1 MAEPTPERP
10 RPVESA
16 GIFAHA
22 LDLLGA
28 ALAYFQAR
36 FALAS
41 LEGRE
46 AFGHYLKTLA
56 LLAGGL
62 VVIVFGYFF
71 FCLAAVF
78 AIATAFG
85 GGMTAW
91 IWVTLSAAA
100 LHGLAGIALMMK
112 VRSLVHRPVFAA
124 TFEEFK
130 KDQTWL
136 EAKTAKRN

>member
-1 MAEPTPERP
+1 VAEPTPERP
-10 RPVESA
+10 RSAESA
-16 GIFAHA
+16 GIFSHA

-28 ALAYFQAR
+28 TLAYVQAR

-46 AFGHYLKTLA
+46 AFSHYLKTLA
-56 LLAGGL
+56 LLLGGI

-71 FCLAAVF
+71 FCLAVIF
-78 AIATAFG
+78 AIATAFEG
-85 GGMTAW
+85 RNAW
-91 IWVTLSAAA
+91 IWVTLTAAA
-100 LHGLAGIALMMK
+100 IHVLAGIVLVMK

-124 TFEEFK
+124 TLEEFK